1 MLAILAFSLTVGFSV
16 ENRFKCDTAQS
27 QIGNTTVTV
36 KSSYPY
42 REYEVT
48 SVVDN
53 VTQSSVDLDRHYSA
67 GAQFFV
73 SWGVLSMIYAFVA
86 ILVYML
92 ITANE
97 DLAVANN
104 ILILMVSLWL
114 VS

>member
-1 MLAILAFSLTVGFSV
+1 MAFSLTAGFSV
-16 ENRFKCDTAQS
+16 ENQFKCFTPS

-42 REYEVT
+42 RDYDV
-48 SVVDN
+48 SSAVDN
-53 VTQSSVDLDRHYSA
+53 STQMSRTEDLNRHYGA
-67 GAQFFV
+67 GAEFFV
-73 SWGVLSMIYAFVA
+73 AWGVLSMIYAFVA

-97 DLAVANN
+97 DLAAANN
-104 ILILMVSLWL
+104 ILILVVSLWL